1 MAENL
6 EFLRNLVRDYVD
18 IVFANEDEAK
28 TFACEA
34 EPLNALQCISEMCE
48 LAVVKIGIK
57 GAMIKHGDEVVHVG
71 ILAAAK
77 RVDTTAPGISTPRGS
92 SQGFAR
98 TSRCASAARSA
109 LSRRAKSSKSSG
121 RPSAKRHGRTS
132 RAW

>member
-71 ILAAAK
+71 ILAAA
-77 RVDTTAPGISTPRGS
+77 P
-92 SQGFAR
+92 
-98 TSRCASAARSA
+98 
-109 LSRRAKSSKSSG
+109 SRRAKSSKSSG
-121 RPSAKRHGRTS
+121 LPSAKRPGRTS